1 MKKYKL
7 SFREALKALAK
18 GKVIECETDPTDDH
32 VIKCQMRLTDKG
44 IQTKYCRDFRH
55 LPLGDIEW
63 SDWESFNTWE
73 WDEEDY
79 KAKYRIVKDN
89 E

>member
-7 SFREALKALAK
+7 NFRKALKALAK
-18 GKVIECETDPTDDH
+18 GKVIECAFVKTDDN

-44 IQTKYCRDFRH
+44 IQSRYCRDFRH

-63 SDWESFNTWE
+63 SRWEVPNTWE
-73 WDEEDY
+73 WGKENFED
-79 KAKYRIVKDN
+79 KYRIVKDN
-89 E
+89 D